1 LQRLAEFQKR
11 NLHEVMMDFYYT
23 QERSDLPTLHPKRLQ
38 VGDAVALVSPAGPV
52 AQARVEAAV
61 KVLTDWGLRPR
72 VYPHALDRFSFYA
85 GTDEQRAADLNDALA
100 DPEIRAV
107 ICNRG
112 GYGVQR
118 IIEHL
123 DFAAVRRDPKLVLGF
138 SDITGL
144 HAALWRNARL
154 ASIHGPVAAQLERG
168 GLTNSSVKHA
178 LMSGEPVLVRADPT
192 EATAGVRVKGVAQGL
207 LLGGNLSLLS
217 TSVST
222 PFMPDLNG
230 AILLIEDVGEA
241 AYRVD
246 RMLTHL
252 RNCGIL
258 QRLSGIAVGQF
269 SEPAGVSGSVSLSD
283 VLNERLGDL
292 GIPVLGGLSIGHGDP
307 NIAVPLGTLATLDAD
322 AGTLIVA
329 PACR

>member
-1 LQRLAEFQKR
+1 
-11 NLHEVMMDFYYT
+11 MDFHHSRKRGE
-23 QERSDLPTLHPKRLQ
+23 QPTLHPRRLQ

-52 AQARVEAAV
+52 PQARVEAAV
-61 KVLTDWGLRPR
+61 KVLASWGLQPR
-72 VYPHALDRFSFYA
+72 VCPHALDNYSFYA
-85 GTDEQRAADLNDALA
+85 GSDEQRASDLNDALA
-100 DPEIRAV
+100 DPDIRAV

-123 DFAAVRRDPKLVLGF
+123 DFAAVQRDPKLVLGF
-138 SDITGL
+138 SDITAL
-144 HAALWRNARL
+144 HAALWRNVRL
-154 ASIHGPVAAQLERG
+154 ATIHGPVGAQLERG
-168 GLTNSSVKHA
+168 GLTNSSVRHT
-178 LMSGEPVLVRADPT
+178 LMTTEPMLIKADLK
-192 EATAGVRVKGVAQGL
+192 EATASVHSKGIVNGV

-217 TSVST
+217 TSIGT
-222 PFMPDLNG
+222 PFMPDLDG
-230 AILLIEDVGEA
+230 AILLIEDVGES

-258 QRLSGIAVGQF
+258 QRVAGVAVGQF
-269 SEPAGVSGSVSLSD
+269 SEPVGVSGKVSLAE

-292 GIPVLGGLSIGHGDP
+292 GVPVLGGLSIGHGDP
-307 NIAVPLGTLATLDAD
+307 NIAVPLGTYATLDAD
-322 AGTLIVA
+322 AGTLWVA

>member
-1 LQRLAEFQKR
+1 
-11 NLHEVMMDFYYT
+11 MDFYYT
-23 QERSDLPTLHPKRLQ
+23 QERSDLPTLYPKRLQ

-52 AQARVEAAV
+52 AQSRVEAAV

-72 VYPHALDRFSFYA
+72 VYPHAFDRFSFYA

-118 IIEHL
+118 IIEYV

-138 SDITGL
+138 SDITAL

-168 GLTNSSVKHA
+168 GLTNSSVKHS
-178 LMSGEPVLVRADPT
+178 LMSAEPVLVRADPE
-192 EATAGVRVKGVAQGL
+192 EATAGVRVKGVARGL

-230 AILLIEDVGEA
+230 AILLIEDVGES
-241 AYRVD
+241 AYRID

-258 QRLSGIAVGQF
+258 QRLSGVAVGQF
-269 SEPAGVSGSVSLSD
+269 SEPAGAAGAVSLTE

-307 NIAVPLGTLATLDAD
+307 NIAVPLGTPATLDAD
-322 AGTLIVA
+322 AGTLVVA
-329 PACR
+329 PACC

>member
-1 LQRLAEFQKR
+1 
-11 NLHEVMMDFYYT
+11 MDFYYT
-23 QERSDLPTLHPKRLQ
+23 QERSELPTLHPKRLQ

-52 AQARVEAAV
+52 AQSRVEAAV

-118 IIEHL
+118 IIEHV

-138 SDITGL
+138 SDITAL

-168 GLTNSSVKHA
+168 GLTNSSVKHS
-178 LMSGEPVLVRADPT
+178 LMSAEPILVKADPA
-192 EATAGVRVKGVAQGL
+192 EATAGVRVKGVARGL

-230 AILLIEDVGEA
+230 AILLIEDVGES
-241 AYRVD
+241 AYRID

-258 QRLSGIAVGQF
+258 QRLSGVAVGQF
-269 SEPAGVSGSVSLSD
+269 SEPAGAAGAVSLTE

-307 NIAVPLGTLATLDAD
+307 NIAVPLGTHATLDAD
-322 AGTLIVA
+322 AGTLLVA

>member
-1 LQRLAEFQKR
+1 
-11 NLHEVMMDFYYT
+11 MDFYYT
-23 QERSDLPTLHPKRLQ
+23 QERSELPTLHPKKLQ

-52 AQARVEAAV
+52 AQQRVEAAV
-61 KVLTDWGLRPR
+61 RVLTGWGLRPR

-85 GTDEQRAADLNDALA
+85 GTDEQRASDLNDALA

-123 DFAAVRRDPKLVLGF
+123 DFEAVKRDPKLVLGF

-154 ASIHGPVAAQLERG
+154 ATIHGPVGAQLERG
-168 GLTNSSVKHA
+168 GLTNSGVYHT
-178 LMSGEPVLVRADPT
+178 LMTTEPVLIKANPE
-192 EATAGVRVKGVAQGL
+192 EATAGVRGKGVARGL

-230 AILLIEDVGEA
+230 AILLIEDVGEV

-246 RMLTHL
+246 RMLTYL
-252 RNCGIL
+252 LNCGIL
-258 QRLSGIAVGQF
+258 QRVSGIAVGQF
-269 SEPAGVSGSVSLSD
+269 SEPPSATGSISLTD
-283 VLNERLGDL
+283 VLNERLGNL
-292 GIPVLGGLSIGHGDP
+292 GIPILGGLSIGHGDP
-307 NIAVPLGTLATLDAD
+307 NLAVPLGTAAVLDAD
-322 AGTLIVA
+322 AGTLLVA
-329 PACR
+329 PACC